1 MLSKTT
7 LGPRSSEAVTAK
19 VDFPQDEHHFLW
31 QIAHV
36 HGRAHH
42 RRSIDCAAL
51 LEEDAGKEATE
62 LKLRQRKHT
71 QYGFESSY
79 SGVPNRRTG
88 LNKRTGWNISQ
99 KLINAQGL
107 IIIIL

>member
-1 MLSKTT
+1 MNAQFTSWHGCLIIHCMDFAHDMQCASCQLDWLVRSGNQSPQASTPDMSSKKRCNMVTT
-7 LGPRSSEAVTAK
+7 
-19 VDFPQDEHHFLW
+19 
-31 QIAHV
+31 
-36 HGRAHH
+36 
-42 RRSIDCAAL
+42 
-51 LEEDAGKEATE
+51 
-62 LKLRQRKHT
+62 
-71 QYGFESSY
+71 Y